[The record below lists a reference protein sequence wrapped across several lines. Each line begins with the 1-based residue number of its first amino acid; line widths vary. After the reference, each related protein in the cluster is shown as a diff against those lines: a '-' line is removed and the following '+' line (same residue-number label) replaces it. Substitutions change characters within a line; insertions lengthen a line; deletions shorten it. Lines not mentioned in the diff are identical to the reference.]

1 MCFINATKSIIRW
14 FKSKTRKANST
25 TRIEP
30 TADQELAAM
39 QLQRYHPHPLI
50 IPQQSTL
57 SSPHY
62 PPPPSPSR
70 LVVCVRKH
78 DGGVWRV
85 DCSKDE
91 AQRWSVSVAMSNL
104 YKRFV
109 FVRAYMRLRVEVS
122 RSHTKVMNLYHKYVM
137 LNLNDCT
144 RVTVKIRYVR
154 YMQPSFNPSFQPL
167 LLQPFDPRY
176 VGLLFTSTITSTT
189 TGFIRFIQTSRIRIM
204 IARSHQGSFYL
215 LWYQPS
221 IFWPTA
227 TGALLVRPSL
237 PGEEISYPR
246 NNDPKTGSLW
256 SEYLQVLK

>member
-14 FKSKTRKANST
+14 FKSTRKPNST
-25 TRIEP
+25 TRVEP
-30 TADQELAAM
+30 TAADSNQQHQNHTM

-50 IPQQSTL
+50 IPQQSPP
-57 SSPHY
+57 SSPHH
-62 PPPPSPSR
+62 PPTSSPSR

-176 VGLLFTSTITSTT
+176 VIVWVLLFSSTTTSTT
-189 TGFIRFIQTSRIRIM
+189 HFIKFIPKSRIRIM
-204 IARSHQGSFYL
+204 VRVIAGST
-215 LWYQPS
+215 S
-221 IFWPTA
+221 
-227 TGALLVRPSL
+227 
-237 PGEEISYPR
+237 
-246 NNDPKTGSLW
+246 
-256 SEYLQVLK
+256 